1 MQNLKYTVGGKSC
14 YVSREAILKAMGY
27 FDKKFRKTRP
37 AKGRKYFV
45 WWRGKPYPPKDV
57 LRCMSNGPTGV
68 FSGGDTT
75 NQIFRDL
82 EFHVGKGS
90 FPKRLPGTDKPL
102 PSIRTLKKQLF
113 AKQWSLFERDFLKG
127 DKEEQFPGV
136 GVLGSANGRQTSQAG

>member
-82 EFHVGKGS
+82 EFHVGKEARTERAS
-90 FPKRLPGTDKPL
+90 CPGPAN
-102 PSIRTLKKQLF
+102 IR
-113 AKQWSLFERDFLKG
+113 G
-127 DKEEQFPGV
+127 DLRGQVFNDVPD
-136 GVLGSANGRQTSQAG
+136 LHNGRPYRFHSLH